1 MKNMD
6 MNMCGGMLKKCC
18 SKSTGLLLVRIALA
32 IVFLSHGISKLS
44 DMDSTIAFFGSLG
57 LGAFFAWLIAIVETL
72 GGLFMLLGVWTCV
85 TGAALAVTM
94 IMAIIL
100 VKSKMGFPAME
111 LEIVLL
117 ASSLAIALGGAG
129 KYAIGWCCSGC
140 VGKSASCGCCGN
152 GSCGNCANGTCA
164 VHTDVK

>member
-1 MKNMD
+1 MKNID
-6 MNMCGGMLKKCC
+6 MGMCGSFMKKCC
-18 SKSTGLLLVRIALA
+18 SKSTALLLIRLSLA
-32 IVFLSHGISKLS
+32 IVFLSHGIAKLS

-57 LGAFFAWLIAIVETL
+57 VSAFFAWIVAITETL
-72 GGLFMLLGVWTCV
+72 GGLFMLVGIWTCV
-85 TGAALAVTM
+85 TGTALAIIM

-117 ASSLAIALGGAG
+117 ASSLAIAFAGAG
-129 KYAIGWCCSGC
+129 KYSIGWCCSHCMAKNG
-140 VGKSASCGCCGN
+140 SCGCCGN